1 MGHGYCREGGSIVG
15 SPTRVI
21 VRPAS
26 HMLRARENQAD
37 FKAAATKTEP
47 ATFAAAAAATTTS
60 RCRYIKIHINLLK
73 IPEKVSDLE
82 ARGRKVEELDG
93 VATVPRLS
101 KGVRPAGF
109 GQLVES
115 QKQISRLHFRVRHA
129 YRLVVGVQLE
139 GVRCNDAVQARSV
152 MYDVTANATV
162 GGVELSSH
170 HHIKRGEHRLA
181 PTLGG
186 RCL

>member
-1 MGHGYCREGGSIVG
+1 
-15 SPTRVI
+15 
-21 VRPAS
+21 
-26 HMLRARENQAD
+26 MLRARENQAD
-37 FKAAATKTEP
+37 DSP
-47 ATFAAAAAATTTS
+47 TS
-60 RCRYIKIHINLLK
+60 RQQQQQQNQQHSQQQQQQQPLQDAGISKSTSIYKK
-73 IPEKVSDLE
+73 YIPEKVGDLE
-82 ARGRKVEELDG
+82 ARGRKVEELYG

-101 KGVRPAGF
+101 KGVSPAGL

-139 GVRCNDAVQARSV
+139 GVRCNDAVQARSA
-152 MYDVTANATV
+152 MYDVTVNATV

-170 HHIKRGEHRLA
+170 HHIKRGERRLA